1 MFFFTL
7 NKIYPPLLKIEF
19 EKFYKNYKHALI
31 EARRNIEDVEL
42 IAVSKKLIDPNQL
55 YKLSKDLEKSLQE
68 IEKKWTALK
77 NEHVNIRDTS
87 SDTLSKKI
95 SQIISNCDV
104 IHTVDR
110 EKVVKII
117 SEMDATKLLEKKFF
131 IQINTANEVQKAG
144 VKLELADAFIETCKS
159 YKVAVHGL
167 MCLPPANEHPS
178 QHLEEIADVAKNH
191 NLKYLS
197 MGMTNDYDTAL
208 KYGATT
214 SIVDF
219 NISNGVNYLVISLF
233 YYPSLI
239 ILL

>member
-1 MFFFTL
+1 ML
-7 NKIYPPLLKIEF
+7 QF

-42 IAVSKKLIDPNQL
+42 IAVSKKQSIETIQSVINQGQTIFG
-55 YKLSKDLEKSLQE
+55 ENQLQE

-77 NEHVNIRDTS
+77 NEHVNIK
-87 SDTLSKKI
+87 LHFIGAIQSKKI

-167 MCLPPANEHPS
+167 MCLPPAKEHPS
-178 QHLEEIADVAKNH
+178 QHFQTLQAIAKNH

-197 MGMTNDYDTAL
+197 MGMSHDYDIAL
-208 KYGATT
+208 KYGATHIRIGT
-214 SIVDF
+214 AIF
-219 NISNGVNYLVISLF
+219 GNRG
-233 YYPSLI
+233 
-239 ILL
+239 